1 MAMPL
6 CGIAIRTKIL
16 GGSFISYQV
25 IRIQT
30 FGKSDLGGI
39 GRETER
45 TAKNNRN
52 EDINRERTPLNF
64 YFKKSDGGLNAQWKT
79 TMENLNATFRE
90 KKDSVAF
97 EGMIVTSDST
107 FFERLGYVPGL
118 PPPPE
123 VKEFFERAYKFA
135 LRFVGYKGTDEN
147 ILSAV
152 VHYDETTPH
161 LQLYYLPL
169 VDTAKK
175 KVYALDSD
183 GKVLRNAKG
192 SPVQKKDEN
201 GKSVYEYVKLEQP
214 KLCSSDFWAERG
226 GQHSYGN
233 MQDEFYEAISVRYG
247 LERGEVGSNRKHT
260 TKYEW
265 QMKKQQA
272 ELDEAN
278 KKLQNKHTELAIA
291 EDKLKKAEMQAGIAE
306 TRQAHAEEA
315 TQALKEKQIQLQQDT
330 APLQAAAEVLQEYS
344 DGKRKSN
351 KQDLPVLA
359 AELAKTKAELQYS
372 RKDQSELF
380 TELQQAEQKNA
391 ELQKSADTLRALREH
406 APDKLNEAIQTA
418 KQRQAAKRATP
429 FKNSGKDW
437 SK

>member
-1 MAMPL
+1 M
-6 CGIAIRTKIL
+6 
-16 GGSFISYQV
+16 S
-25 IRIQT
+25 
-30 FGKSDLGGI
+30 GI

-52 EDINRERTPLNF
+52 EDIDRERTPLNF
-64 YFKKSDGGLNAQWKT
+64 YFKKSEGGMNAQWKT
-79 TMENLNATFRE
+79 TMENLDATFRE
-90 KKDSVAF
+90 KKDSIAF
-97 EGMIVTSDST
+97 EGMIITSDSA
-107 FFERLGYVPGL
+107 FFEKLGYVPGL

-123 VKEFFERAYKFA
+123 VKEFFERAYAFA
-135 LRFVGYKGTDEN
+135 LRYIGYHCTDEN

-169 VDTAKK
+169 VETAKK
-175 KVYALDSD
+175 KVYALDKD

-192 SPVQKKDEN
+192 SPVQMKDEN
-201 GKSVYEYVKLEQP
+201 GKSLYEYVKLEHP

-247 LERGEVGSNRKHT
+247 LERGEVGSNKRHT

-278 KKLQNKHTELAIA
+278 RKLQNKNTEIAIA
-291 EDKLKKAEMQAGIAE
+291 EDKLEKAEMQADAAE
-306 TRQAHAEEA
+306 SRQAHAEEA
-315 TQALKEKQIQLQQDT
+315 TQALEEKQKQLQQDT

-344 DGKRKSN
+344 DGKRKLN
-351 KQDLPVLA
+351 KRDLPVIA
-359 AELAKTKAELQYS
+359 AEAAKLKAENGQLEQLLEVS
-372 RKDQSELF
+372 RRDQHDVF
-380 TELQQAEQKNA
+380 TLYQKTEREKQA
-391 ELQKSADTLRALREH
+391 LKSDADVLRQIREH
-406 APDKLNEAIQTA
+406 APDKLREALAAAEQRKTA
-418 KQRQAAKRATP
+418 KHSTP
-429 FKNSGKDW
+429 FKGSENKW